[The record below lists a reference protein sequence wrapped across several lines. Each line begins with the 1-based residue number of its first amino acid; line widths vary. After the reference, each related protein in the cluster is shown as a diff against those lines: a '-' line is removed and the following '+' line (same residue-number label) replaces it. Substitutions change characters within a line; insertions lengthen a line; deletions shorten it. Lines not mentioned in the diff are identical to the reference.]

1 MGRLENQSAQPY
13 PMVLLAHS
21 AYHVRA
27 AAHHRRHS
35 HHHRQAWLLWASCR
49 CSPCH
54 EPPQRIEDAEEEEAL
69 DKPHM
74 GNLKLPAHKAE
85 QASHGDERHTE
96 AQQLPPDE
104 LPEALAVVAQRHEI
118 ARYEEVKPHEERR
131 VGREEMPYPWHR
143 LGRVGRCVCPCAA
156 IAIRLSRMV
165 EDDEYGQEDLQ
176 VVKIVVTLCFHCV
189 CCHIAGRFVSLSVG
203 PCLCPSCCL
212 PVSIIMSA
220 YVHHAASLCRSGGLR
235 SLYRAVRC
243 GCLFL

>member
-1 MGRLENQSAQPY
+1 MRKIIFANNPDTDTFRLVHGEGDNLSGLIVDILQVMGRLENQSAQPY

-104 LPEALAVVAQRHEI
+104 LLEALAVVAQRHEI
-118 ARYEEVKPHEERR
+118 ARYEEVK
-131 VGREEMPYPWHR
+131 
-143 LGRVGRCVCPCAA
+143 
-156 IAIRLSRMV
+156 S
-165 EDDEYGQEDLQ
+165 
-176 VVKIVVTLCFHCV
+176 F
-189 CCHIAGRFVSLSVG
+189 
-203 PCLCPSCCL
+203 
-212 PVSIIMSA
+212 
-220 YVHHAASLCRSGGLR
+220 
-235 SLYRAVRC
+235 
-243 GCLFL
+243 